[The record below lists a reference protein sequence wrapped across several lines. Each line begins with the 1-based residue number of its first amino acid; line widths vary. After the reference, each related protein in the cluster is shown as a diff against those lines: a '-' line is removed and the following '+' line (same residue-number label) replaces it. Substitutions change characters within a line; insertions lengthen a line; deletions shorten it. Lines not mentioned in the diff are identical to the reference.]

1 MSTFTGRIRLTGAA
15 ALALFLFPL
24 AAPGQDVTE
33 PRSGTRFAATTD
45 GMSLLGT
52 GVRTRTML
60 KVKVY
65 GVGLYVADEAL
76 RGPLASFKGRTTSPE
91 FYNQLVWGDFKKQV
105 TMKFVRDVTR
115 DQIQGAFRESL
126 ASANRARLDAFL
138 AYFNDTKSGEDYVLR
153 WVPGSGLETTVAG
166 QAKPAIADKDFA
178 AAVFGIW
185 LGPKP
190 IQDDIKRGLVS
201 RAPQAMP

>member
-1 MSTFTGRIRLTGAA
+1 MRPSAGRIRLAGAA
-15 ALALFLFPL
+15 ALALALLPL
-24 AAPGQDVTE
+24 SAAAQEVAE
-33 PRSGTRFAATTD
+33 PKTGARFAAADD

-65 GVGLYVADEAL
+65 AVGLYVADEAL
-76 RGPLASFKGRTTSPE
+76 RGPLASFKGRTSSAD
-91 FYNQLVWGDFKKQV
+91 FYNQLVWGDFGKQV

-126 ASANRARLDAFL
+126 AAANRARLDAFL
-138 AYFNDTKSGEDYVLR
+138 AYFSDTKSGQEYELR
-153 WVPGSGLETTVAG
+153 WVPGRGLVTTVAG
-166 QAKPAIADKDFA
+166 QEKPAIDDKDFA

-185 LGPKP
+185 LGPKA
-190 IQDDIKRGLVS
+190 IQEDIKRGLVA
-201 RAPQAMP
+201 RAAQAIP